1 MSQNRLPVVAVIIP
15 CHNHGQFVLNAIK
28 SATSQDYPAKLV
40 VVIDDGST
48 DGSYDIVK
56 NEIQN
61 LTTELPDNAIGGTIE
76 GVSVFLLRNEVAK
89 KQAFARNR
97 GIKYAW
103 GGAEIFA
110 ILDADDE
117 YLPTKLS
124 KSVAKILENYE
135 LIGMVYSDVLI
146 KHLSDGRIIHEFR
159 EPYTRVRLEQECITN
174 NAPLFTKLAL
184 EVVGVYDEDLPPCED
199 WDLAIRVTERFVA
212 VHIPEPLHLYN
223 VTGFNC
229 TISVP
234 QQTWNEK
241 WTKVRQKLIQRHQR
255 NQNH

>member
-1 MSQNRLPVVAVIIP
+1 MSKNQLPVVAVIIP
-15 CHNHGQFVLNAIK
+15 CHNHGKFVLNAIK
-28 SATSQDYPAKLV
+28 SVTSQDYPAKLI

-48 DGSYDIVK
+48 DGSYNTVK
-56 NEIQN
+56 EQIQN
-61 LTTELPDNAIGGTIE
+61 ITEGLPDNAIGGNIE
-76 GVSVFLLRNEVAK
+76 GVPVFLLKNEIAK

-103 GGAEIFA
+103 GGADIFA

-124 KSVAKILENYE
+124 KSVAKILDNAE

-159 EPYTRVRLEQECITN
+159 EPYTRVRLEQECITC
-174 NAPLFTKLAL
+174 NAPVFTKLAL
-184 EVVGVYDEDLPPCED
+184 EVIGLYDEDLPPCED
-199 WDLAIRVTERFVA
+199 WDLAIRVTERFVC
-212 VHIPEPLHLYN
+212 VHIPEPLHLYH

-229 TISVP
+229 TETVP
-234 QQTWNEK
+234 KEVWNVQ
-241 WTKVRQKLIQRHQR
+241 WNKVQQKLHQRHTKS
-255 NQNH
+255 N